1 MSPAAHLPRSIPPPL
16 PSRAEWIAIMHAV
29 AAAAED
35 REAGWVRA
43 QVGWA
48 RGPTL
53 VAAPH
58 SPALTR
64 ERRQQRPEGGNDQ
77 GARPLGISVDKL
89 IDVTQEVSNNC
100 YKVARYFVRS
110 SLGKVISN
118 HRPQPDLE
126 TQSSIGRKL
135 ERALAQERRRG
146 SRILAVAGV
155 VLFGWAAWVPLSGAV
170 VISGSLVMQSNVK
183 KVQHAQGGIV
193 ATILVHNGSKVRAG
207 DELVRLDQT
216 PARANLQVVARQLDE
231 VRIRIAR
238 LKAERDNQETP
249 RWPSALAAEF
259 DPAERDELLA
269 SERGL
274 FIARANARRGRQ
286 ELAETRA
293 SQLEKLITA
302 LEAQLKSNGKQADIT
317 GGELSGVEELLRQKL
332 VTLPRATA
340 LQKEAAHLDG
350 VGGQLT
356 AQIAETR
363 AKVSETRLQALQ
375 SEETFRS
382 EVMRDLREAE
392 AKEGELVERN
402 LAARDQMVRTI
413 IRAPT
418 AGTIHELTLH
428 TVGGVVTPAEVLM
441 LVVPDDDTLA
451 IEARLSAD
459 KVDQVHVG
467 QTAHVRMSSLSQRTT
482 PELAGIVELV
492 SADVVHDAQSGATYY
507 SVRIALPADEVH
519 RLGSLRLIPGMPAEI
534 FLETES
540 RTMLSYLF
548 KPLTDQLS
556 RTFREP

>member
-1 MSPAAHLPRSIPPPL
+1 
-16 PSRAEWIAIMHAV
+16 
-29 AAAAED
+29 
-35 REAGWVRA
+35 
-43 QVGWA
+43 
-48 RGPTL
+48 
-53 VAAPH
+53 
-58 SPALTR
+58 
-64 ERRQQRPEGGNDQ
+64 
-77 GARPLGISVDKL
+77 
-89 IDVTQEVSNNC
+89 
-100 YKVARYFVRS
+100 
-110 SLGKVISN
+110 
-118 HRPQPDLE
+118 
-126 TQSSIGRKL
+126 
-135 ERALAQERRRG
+135 
-146 SRILAVAGV
+146 
-155 VLFGWAAWVPLSGAV
+155 V

-193 ATILVHNGSKVRAG
+193 TTILVHNGSKVRAG
-207 DELVRLDQT
+207 NELVRLDQT
-216 PARANLQVVARQLDE
+216 SAHANLQVVARQLDE

-238 LKAERDNQETP
+238 LKAERDNLGTP
-249 RWPSALAAEF
+249 RWPSELAAEF
-259 DPAERDELLA
+259 DPAEREELLA

-274 FIARANARRGRQ
+274 FNARANTRRGLQ
-286 ELAETRA
+286 ELAESRA
-293 SQLEKLITA
+293 NQLEKQITA
-302 LEAQLKSNGKQADIT
+302 LEAQQTSNGKQADIN
-317 GGELSGVEELLRQKL
+317 GGELSGVEELLRQML
-332 VTLPRATA
+332 LTIPSATA

-350 VGGQLT
+350 VSGQLT

-402 LAARDQMVRTI
+402 LAARDQMARTI

-441 LVVPDDDTLA
+441 LIVPDDDTLA
-451 IEARLSAD
+451 IEARLSAE

-467 QTAHVRMSSLSQRTT
+467 QTAHVRMSSFNQRTT

-492 SADVVHDAQSGATYY
+492 SADVVHDAQSGASYY

-519 RLGSLRLIPGMPAEI
+519 RLGSLHLIPGMPAEI
-534 FLETES
+534 FLEAKS

>member
-1 MSPAAHLPRSIPPPL
+1 
-16 PSRAEWIAIMHAV
+16 
-29 AAAAED
+29 
-35 REAGWVRA
+35 
-43 QVGWA
+43 
-48 RGPTL
+48 
-53 VAAPH
+53 
-58 SPALTR
+58 
-64 ERRQQRPEGGNDQ
+64 
-77 GARPLGISVDKL
+77 
-89 IDVTQEVSNNC
+89 
-100 YKVARYFVRS
+100 
-110 SLGKVISN
+110 
-118 HRPQPDLE
+118 
-126 TQSSIGRKL
+126 
-135 ERALAQERRRG
+135 
-146 SRILAVAGV
+146 
-155 VLFGWAAWVPLSGAV
+155 
-170 VISGSLVMQSNVK
+170 
-183 KVQHAQGGIV
+183 
-193 ATILVHNGSKVRAG
+193 VRAG
-207 DELVRLDQT
+207 NELVRLDQT
-216 PARANLQVVARQLDE
+216 SAHANLQVVARQLDE

-238 LKAERDNQETP
+238 LKAERDNLGTP
-249 RWPSALAAEF
+249 RWPSELAAEF
-259 DPAERDELLA
+259 DPAEREELLA

-274 FIARANARRGRQ
+274 FNARANTRRGLQ
-286 ELAETRA
+286 ELAESRA
-293 SQLEKLITA
+293 NQLEKQITA
-302 LEAQLKSNGKQADIT
+302 LEAQQTSNGKQADIN

-350 VGGQLT
+350 VSGQLT

-402 LAARDQMVRTI
+402 LAARDQMARTI

-441 LVVPDDDTLA
+441 LIVPDDDTLA
-451 IEARLSAD
+451 IEARLSAE

-467 QTAHVRMSSLSQRTT
+467 QTAHVRMSSFNQRTT

-492 SADVVHDAQSGATYY
+492 SADVVHDTQSGASYY

-519 RLGSLRLIPGMPAEI
+519 RLGSLHLIPGMPAEI
-534 FLETES
+534 FLEAKS

>member
-1 MSPAAHLPRSIPPPL
+1 MPPPL

-29 AAAAED
+29 AQAAED
-35 REAGWVRA
+35 CD
-43 QVGWA
+43 VGWA
-48 RGPTL
+48 RGPAL
-53 VAAPH
+53 VAAPL
-58 SPALTR
+58 SPPLTK
-64 ERRQQRPEGGNDQ
+64 EGRQQVDAGNNQ
-77 GARPLGISVDKL
+77 QIRPLGLPFDKL
-89 IDVTQEVSNNC
+89 LDATQEVSGNC
-100 YKVARYFVRS
+100 YKVARYFFRS
-110 SLGKVISN
+110 SLGKVISG
-118 HRPQPDLE
+118 HRPQVVRE
-126 TQSSIGRKL
+126 SSSSIGRKL
-135 ERALAQERRRG
+135 ERALAHERRRS
-146 SRILAVAGV
+146 SRILACAGV
-155 VLFGWAAWVPLSGAV
+155 VIFGWAAWVPLSGAV

-193 ATILVHNGSKVRAG
+193 TTILVHNGSKVAAG

-238 LKAERDNQETP
+238 LKAERDNQDAP
-249 RWPSALAAEF
+249 RWPSEHTAEF
-259 DPAERDELLA
+259 DPAEQEELLA

-274 FIARANARRGRQ
+274 FVARANTRRGRQ

-293 SQLEKLITA
+293 NQLEDQISALQSQLR
-302 LEAQLKSNGKQADIT
+302 SNGKQANIT
-317 GGELSGVEELLRQKL
+317 GGELNGVEELLRQKL

-392 AKEGELVERN
+392 AKEGELVERH
-402 LAARDQMVRTI
+402 LAARDQMTRTI

-418 AGTIHELTLH
+418 AGTIHELALH
-428 TVGGVVTPAEVLM
+428 TIGGVVTPAEVLM

-467 QTAHVRMSSLSQRTT
+467 QTAHVRMSSLNQRMT
-482 PELAGIVELV
+482 PELTGVVELV
-492 SADVVHDAQSGATYY
+492 SADVVRDAQSGATYY
-507 SVRIALPADEVH
+507 SVRIALPADEVR
-519 RLGSLRLIPGMPAEI
+519 RLVSLRLIPGMPAEI

>member
-1 MSPAAHLPRSIPPPL
+1 MSRTAHLPRSIPPPL
-16 PSRAEWIAIMHAV
+16 PSRAEWIAIMYAV

-35 REAGWVRA
+35 CEVD
-43 QVGWA
+43 WA

-53 VAAPH
+53 VATPQ
-58 SPALTR
+58 SPALTNG
-64 ERRQQRPEGGNDQ
+64 RRQRPEGGNDQ
-77 GARPLGISVDKL
+77 HARPLGISVDKL
-89 IDVTQEVSNNC
+89 IDVTQEVSTNC
-100 YKVARYFVRS
+100 FKVARYFVRS

-118 HRPQPDLE
+118 HRPPAGLE
-126 TQSSIGRKL
+126 IHSSIGQTL
-135 ERALAQERRRG
+135 ERALAHERRRS
-146 SRILAVAGV
+146 SRILAFAGV

-193 ATILVHNGSKVRAG
+193 TTILVQNGSKVGAG

-216 PARANLQVVARQLDE
+216 SARANLQVIARQLDE

-238 LKAERDNQETP
+238 LKAERDNLETP
-249 RWPSALAAEF
+249 RWPSELAAEF
-259 DPAERDELLA
+259 DPAEREELLA

-286 ELAETRA
+286 ELAESHTN
-293 SQLEKLITA
+293 QLEKQITA
-302 LEAQLKSNGKQADIT
+302 LEAQLRSNGKQADIT

-332 VTLPRATA
+332 VTLPRATT

-392 AKEGELVERN
+392 AKEGELIERN
-402 LAARDQMVRTI
+402 LAARDQMARTI

-441 LVVPDDDTLA
+441 LIVPDDDTLA
-451 IEARLSAD
+451 IEARLSAE

-467 QTAHVRMSSLSQRTT
+467 QMAHVRMSSLNQRTT

-492 SADVVHDAQSGATYY
+492 SADVVRDAQSGATYY

-519 RLGSLRLIPGMPAEI
+519 RLGSLHLIPGMPAEI
-534 FLETES
+534 FLETKS

>member
-1 MSPAAHLPRSIPPPL
+1 
-16 PSRAEWIAIMHAV
+16 MHAV

-35 REAGWVRA
+35 G

-58 SPALTR
+58 SPALT
-64 ERRQQRPEGGNDQ
+64 EEGKQQVEHSNDQ
-77 GARPLGISVDKL
+77 HARPLAISVDKFL
-89 IDVTQEVSNNC
+89 DATQEVSNNC
-100 YKVARYFVRS
+100 YKVARYVVRT

-118 HRPQPDLE
+118 HRPQSTHE
-126 TQSSIGRKL
+126 IQSSIGRKL
-135 ERALAQERRRG
+135 ERALARERRRS
-146 SRILAVAGV
+146 SRILAFAGV

-193 ATILVHNGSKVRAG
+193 SAILVQNGNKVAAG

-238 LKAERDNQETP
+238 LKAERDDLEAP
-249 RWPSALAAEF
+249 RWPSDPAAES
-259 DPAERDELLA
+259 DPAEREELLA

-274 FIARANARRGRQ
+274 FIARANARHGRQ

-293 SQLEKLITA
+293 NQLEKQITA
-302 LEAQLKSNGKQADIT
+302 LEAQLKSNSKQADIT
-317 GGELSGVEELLRQKL
+317 GGELTGVEELLRQKL
-332 VTLPRATA
+332 VTLPRATT

-350 VGGQLT
+350 VGGQLN

-363 AKVSETRLQALQ
+363 AKVSETRLQAIQ

-402 LAARDQMVRTI
+402 LAARDQLVRTI

-428 TVGGVVTPAEVLM
+428 TIGGVVTPAEVLM
-441 LVVPDDDTLA
+441 LVVPDGDTLA
-451 IEARLSAD
+451 IEARLGAD
-459 KVDQVHVG
+459 RVDQVHIG
-467 QTAHVRMSSLSQRTT
+467 QTAHVRMSSLNQRTT
-482 PELAGIVELV
+482 PELSGMVELV
-492 SADVVHDAQSGATYY
+492 SADVVRDPQSGASYY
-507 SVRIALPADEVH
+507 SVRIALPVEEVH

>member
-1 MSPAAHLPRSIPPPL
+1 
-16 PSRAEWIAIMHAV
+16 MHAV

-35 REAGWVRA
+35 GEAGW
-43 QVGWA
+43 G
-48 RGPTL
+48 RGPRL
-53 VAAPH
+53 LAAPQ
-58 SPALTR
+58 SPAMIK
-64 ERRQQRPEGGNDQ
+64 ERPLPRQGGNDQ
-77 GARPLGISVDKL
+77 HGRPLGISVDKL

-110 SLGKVISN
+110 SFGKVISN
-118 HRPQPDLE
+118 HRPPAGEFD
-126 TQSSIGRKL
+126 SSIGQKL
-135 ERALAQERRRG
+135 ERALARERRRS
-146 SRILAVAGV
+146 SRILACAGV

-193 ATILVHNGSKVRAG
+193 TAIRVQNGSKVGAG

-238 LKAERDNQETP
+238 LKAERDNLETP
-249 RWPSALAAEF
+249 RWPSELAAEF
-259 DPAERDELLA
+259 DAAEREELLA

-274 FIARANARRGRQ
+274 FMARANARRGRQ
-286 ELAETRA
+286 ELAETHTN
-293 SQLEKLITA
+293 QLEKQITA

-350 VGGQLT
+350 VGGQLN

-402 LAARDQMVRTI
+402 LAARDQMARTI

-418 AGTIHELTLH
+418 AGIIHELTLH
-428 TVGGVVTPAEVLM
+428 TVGGVITPAEVLM

-451 IEARLSAD
+451 IEARLGAD

-467 QTAHVRMSSLSQRTT
+467 QTAHVRMSSLNQRMT

-492 SADVVHDAQSGATYY
+492 SADIVRDAQSGATYY

-519 RLGSLRLIPGMPAEI
+519 RLGSLHLIPGMPAEI